1 MCHWSSRV
9 QNCGHN
15 KSEGAGTSRILKQ
28 ISWCCHPARLP
39 ERLFQLPLLKS
50 TCPLPVA
57 MPLLPFVTC
66 SWTQWSKPN
75 KPGLICTQL
84 SGWCYKRWFTACRN
98 STRRAKK
105 VVGENIGLALSAC
118 PEGNGQ
124 KRVALGWCEHQ
135 CAEFSAVLCW
145 TWQEANLSVPAG
157 FATLPVGS
165 AAGSI
170 QDQKDAGQSF
180 SSHCPQPCAE
190 LWCRTP
196 SSTWQLI

>member
-28 ISWCCHPARLP
+28 MSWCCHPARLP
-39 ERLFQLPLLKS
+39 ERLFQLPLLQS

-66 SWTQWSKPN
+66 SWTQWSKLN

-105 VVGENIGLALSAC
+105 VVGENVGLALSAC
-118 PEGNGQ
+118 PEGDGQ

-157 FATLPVGS
+157 FTTQCLLAVLQEAFKARRMLDKALVATAPSLVQNCGAGPPVQHGS
-165 AAGSI
+165 
-170 QDQKDAGQSF
+170 
-180 SSHCPQPCAE
+180 
-190 LWCRTP
+190 
-196 SSTWQLI
+196 